1 MNSVKSRF
9 PAWLRVKSSAESRK
23 HVTDVLSDL
32 QLNTVC
38 ANAQCPNLGQCFSS
52 GVATFLIMGDT
63 CTRNCRFCA
72 IAHGAR
78 PAPPKADEPER
89 LAEAVRRLE
98 LEFVVITSVT
108 RDDLPDGGADCFYR
122 TIQAVKRVCPGTGI
136 EVLTPDFKGSEAALR
151 HVLSAKPNVFN
162 HNVETVP
169 RLFAQIR
176 SEATYA
182 RSLAVLGSAVRIG
195 GGIPVKS
202 GIMLGLGEHDDEVV
216 TTLRDLR
223 AVGVSLLTIGQYLPP
238 SPAHQ
243 PLMEYITP
251 EAFDAWRVCGENL
264 GFSGVMSSPLVRS
277 SYHARELLDGMTG

>member
-1 MNSVKSRF
+1 MDKVKSRF
-9 PAWLRVKSSAESRK
+9 PEWLRVKSSSESRK

-38 ANAQCPNLGQCFSS
+38 ANAECPNLGQCFSS
-52 GVATFLIMGDT
+52 GVATFLIMGKT

-72 IAHGAR
+72 ITHGTP
-78 PAPPKADEPER
+78 PAPPDADEPER
-89 LAEAVRRLE
+89 LAEAARRLG
-98 LEFVVITSVT
+98 LAYVVITSVT

-136 EVLTPDFKGSEAALR
+136 EVLTPDFKGSESALR
-151 HVLSAKPNVFN
+151 HVLSAKPDVFN

-169 RLFAQIR
+169 RLSAQIR

-182 RSLAVLGSAVRIG
+182 RSLSVLQNAARIG
-195 GGIPVKS
+195 EGIPVKS
-202 GIMLGLGEHDDEVV
+202 GIMLGLGEQDNEVMA
-216 TTLRDLR
+216 TLRDLR

-243 PLMEYITP
+243 PLVNYVTP
-251 EAFDAWRVCGENL
+251 EAFDRWREYAEKL
-264 GFSGVMSSPLVRS
+264 GFSGVMSGPLVRS
-277 SYHARELLDGMTG
+277 SYHARELHDGVKV

>member
-1 MNSVKSRF
+1 MHKVKSRF
-9 PAWLRVKSSAESRK
+9 PEWLRVKSSSESRK

-38 ANAQCPNLGQCFSS
+38 ANAECPNLGQCFSS
-52 GVATFLIMGDT
+52 GVATFLIMGET

-72 IAHGAR
+72 IAHGTH
-78 PAPPKADEPER
+78 PALPEADEPER

-98 LEFVVITSVT
+98 LAFVVITSVT

-136 EVLTPDFKGSEAALR
+136 EVLTPDFKGSESALR
-151 HVLSAKPNVFN
+151 HVLSAKPDVFN

-169 RLFAQIR
+169 RLSAQIR

-182 RSLAVLGSAVRIG
+182 RSLAVLKNAVRMG
-195 GGIPVKS
+195 EGIPVKS
-202 GIMLGLGEHDDEVV
+202 GIMLGLGEQDDEVMG
-216 TTLRDLR
+216 TLKDLR
-223 AVGVSLLTIGQYLPP
+223 AAGVSLLTIGQYLPP

-243 PLMEYITP
+243 PLVNYVTP
-251 EAFDAWRVCGENL
+251 EAFDAWCEYAESL
-264 GFSGVMSSPLVRS
+264 GFSGVMSGPLVRS
-277 SYHARELLDGMTG
+277 SYHARELHNTTC